1 MSTRR
6 SVLALLLG
14 GVGWLWLHHRPPR
27 TEGLLVGVVAA
38 AQRLEPRD
46 TPPPPLPP
54 PVSVEAMPRRRVRE
68 RRRRQG
74 DHGDR
79 SQRSNPLEFAE
90 RVPPVVREL
99 LSPLSAPSCGASSGG
114 APVPNVVHQAW
125 FGGGKLMFAKLLS
138 VLSVRYVLR
147 PQSHVLHYDEQ
158 PNDALEWQCVC
169 RLATCVKAKPRS

>member
-1 MSTRR
+1 
-6 SVLALLLG
+6 
-14 GVGWLWLHHRPPR
+14 
-27 TEGLLVGVVAA
+27 
-38 AQRLEPRD
+38 
-46 TPPPPLPP
+46 
-54 PVSVEAMPRRRVRE
+54 MPRRRVRE
-68 RRRRQG
+68 RRRRN
-74 DHGDR
+74 DHGHR

-114 APVPNVVHQAW
+114 APVPNLVHQAW